1 MARNTTLSFGLVSIE
16 ASIDKAI
23 TDGDKD
29 VRMDSAGPDGQKVA
43 QVYVD
48 ESGKQFSRGDLRKGR
63 WISDEQFVEV
73 PEDKLEEI
81 KDLTAGDGVL
91 DLTFEDRASVDLTMA
106 VAPYY
111 VKAKKGYEDKL
122 ALLAAAMEA
131 EKVVAVATFVPTSRQ
146 HLLAIFVE
154 DGVVRAAQLPYAAQ
168 RKAVPPEAQ
177 VDTKGVDKK
186 TLELARKL
194 VTAAK
199 GEVTESATDEAVALK
214 AEAIEAAVADKPLPK
229 AKKSKTKKADPSDD
243 LTGLLEASLSA
254 AAK

>member
-29 VRMDSAGPDGQKVA
+29 VRLESAGPEGQKVK

-48 ESGKQFSRGDLRKGR
+48 DDGQQFGRADLTKGK
-63 WISDEQFVEV
+63 WINDDTFVEV
-73 PEDKLEEI
+73 PADKLEEI

-91 DLTFEDRASVDLTMA
+91 DLTFEDRESVDLTAA
-106 VAPYY
+106 VAPYF

-131 EKVVAVATFVPTSRQ
+131 ENVVAVATFVPTSRQ

-154 DGVVRAAQLPYAAQ
+154 DGVVRAAQLPYAVQ
-168 RKAVPPEAQ
+168 RKEVPAAAK
-177 VDTKGVDKK
+177 VDTDAVDKK
-186 TLELARKL
+186 ALELARKL
-194 VTAAK
+194 VNAAK

-214 AEAIEAAVADKPLPK
+214 AEALEAALAGKALPKPKK
-229 AKKSKTKKADPSDD
+229 AKKVEAPTDD